1 MSLYRI
7 STFCAAT
14 SLLVLSS
21 YAQEAPSFDSPY
33 PLSKMFTSV
42 GKKNFPGVVFI
53 KVEEVED
60 PSDSDINQTNP
71 YQNELFP
78 RIRRGSGFFVSAD
91 GYIMTSAHIVAGAT
105 KIIVSFDRGK
115 ELEATLVGTDA
126 ATDVAILKVEGHDFF
141 YLPLANSDEIDI
153 GEWVTAV
160 GLPSK
165 LETSLSLGVVSSRG
179 RQNLQI
185 TDFEDLLQTDAAINS
200 GNSGGPL
207 LNLNGEVIGMNTSI
221 LSQSNEYTGL
231 GFAIP
236 SNMAKNIMPQIIE
249 RGNVVLHFLGLYLR
263 AVENGDGALVYK
275 VVPNSPADKAG
286 IQKGDIIVEYE
297 GSAVKTPG
305 FFRNTQSFKKP
316 GFTSDIKIIRGVS
329 CSQ

>member
-7 STFCAAT
+7 STLCAAT
-14 SLLVLSS
+14 SFLMLSA
-21 YAQEAPSFDSPY
+21 YAGEAPSLDSQY

-53 KVEEVED
+53 RVEEVED
-60 PSDSDINQTNP
+60 PTDSDINHVNP
-71 YQNELFP
+71 YHNGLFP
-78 RIRRGSGFFVSAD
+78 RTKRGSGFFVSAD
-91 GYIMTSAHIVAGAT
+91 GYIITSAHIVAGAT

-126 ATDVAILKVEGHDFF
+126 ATDVAILKVEGNDFF
-141 YLPLANSDEIDI
+141 YLPLGDSDAIDI
-153 GEWVTAV
+153 GEWITAV

-165 LETSLSLGVVSSRG
+165 LETSLTLGVVSSRG

-185 TDFEDLLQTDAAINS
+185 NDFEDLIQTDAAINP

-221 LSQSNEYTGL
+221 LSQAGEYTGL
-231 GFAIP
+231 GFAVP
-236 SNMAKNIMPQIIE
+236 SNMAKNIMPQIID
-249 RGNVVLHFLGLYLR
+249 RGNVVLSFLGLYLR
-263 AVENGDGALVYK
+263 ALEKGEGAFVYK
-275 VVPNSPADKAG
+275 VVPDSPADKAG

-297 GSAVKTPG
+297 GSAVKSPG
-305 FFRNTQSFKKP
+305 FFRNTNAFKKP
-316 GFTSDIKIIRGVS
+316 GATSDIKIIRGVS
-329 CSQ
+329 CTQ